1 MNNNVTEI
9 VNNVNIEDF
18 LKTQDPDI
26 ISSLLFSNFF
36 SDENTESINLFLFE
50 KYFSFTTNKK
60 YSPNDS
66 QEMNDFFADFNEKI
80 KQYKED
86 NILYRFLSKNF
97 TPQKSYDHFVHN
109 VLYSIEYEN
118 NSALKQYAPQSVKE
132 QADYFFN
139 FIAKL
144 SKKNLNGNSSKKWKI
159 IDQFT
164 SVEDKYFYLTLI
176 KEGVFTLFLYNQGQ
190 LNISSVND
198 ININTNDPDSIL
210 KSIIAPAVT
219 STNTPLIFQ
228 NLNQDLLS
236 VDSKKQKY
244 YNENYNN
251 KLLLYLESGEKEIK
265 LFVDALS
272 YFINESKISQTLLE
286 SYLLFQMIKM
296 NYIIDLIDSNYIRLI
311 ERGVLLYDFDK
322 FKWYGNGQRSL
333 IGYVTPDDINNFN
346 NKKEDLIT
354 INSKYLFFLLKI
366 LLIKCHDDDNEDEF
380 LDFDN
385 YTKYLGSIYFK
396 NLLCAKKGNYGVH
409 LDIID
414 SFNPYFDKEEDHIK
428 YIKLKIGILN
438 W

>member
-50 KYFSFTTNKK
+50 KYFLFTTNKK

-66 QEMNDFFADFNEKI
+66 QEMTDFFTDFNEKI

-86 NILYRFLSKNF
+86 NVLYRFLSKNF

-109 VLYSIEYEN
+109 TLYSIEYEN
-118 NSALKQYAPQSVKE
+118 ISVLKQYAPQSVKE
-132 QADYFFN
+132 QANYFFN

-190 LNISSVND
+190 LSISSVND

-219 STNTPLIFQ
+219 STSTPLIFQ

-236 VDSKKQKY
+236 VDNKKQKY

-296 NYIIDLIDSNYIRLI
+296 NYIIDLIDSNYIQLI
-311 ERGVLLYDFDK
+311 ERGVLLSDANLD
-322 FKWYGNGQRSL
+322 WYNSDSKRAL
-333 IGYVTPDDINNFN
+333 IGYITPDDIDNSN

-366 LLIKCHDDDNEDEF
+366 LLIRFFYDEKPNEL

-385 YTKYLGSIYFK
+385 YTK
-396 NLLCAKKGNYGVH
+396 NVGVEITNH
-409 LDIID
+409 LYAQRSTDIIFLDIID
-414 SFNPYFDKEEDHIK
+414 AFNPYFDKEEDHIK
-428 YIKLKIGILN
+428 YIKLKIRIR
-438 W
+438 

>member
-36 SDENTESINLFLFE
+36 NDDNTESINLFLFE

-86 NILYRFLSKNF
+86 NVLYRFLSKNF

-132 QADYFFN
+132 QAYYFFN

-190 LNISSVND
+190 LSISSVND

-322 FKWYGNGQRSL
+322 FKWYENGQRSL

-396 NLLCAKKGNYGVH
+396 NLLFAKKGNYGVH

>member
-18 LKTQDPDI
+18 LRTQDPDI

-66 QEMNDFFADFNEKI
+66 QEMNGFFADFNEKI

-86 NILYRFLSKNF
+86 NVLYRFLNKNF

-109 VLYSIEYEN
+109 TLYSIEYEK

-190 LNISSVND
+190 LSLSSVND

-236 VDSKKQKY
+236 VDNKKQKY

-251 KLLLYLESGEKEIK
+251 KLLLYLESGEKKIK

-296 NYIIDLIDSNYIRLI
+296 NYIIDLIDSNYIKLI
-311 ERGVLLYDFDK
+311 ERGVLLSDANFD
-322 FKWYGNGQRSL
+322 WYNSQSNRAL
-333 IGYVTPDDINNFN
+333 IGYVTPDDIDNSN

-366 LLIKCHDDDNEDEF
+366 LLIRFFYDQKPNEL

-385 YTKYLGSIYFK
+385 YTKNVVVKITNHLYTQRSNDMIF
-396 NLLCAKKGNYGVH
+396 

-414 SFNPYFDKEEDHIK
+414 AFNPYFDKEEDHIK
-428 YIKLKIGILN
+428 YIKLKIRIR
-438 W
+438 